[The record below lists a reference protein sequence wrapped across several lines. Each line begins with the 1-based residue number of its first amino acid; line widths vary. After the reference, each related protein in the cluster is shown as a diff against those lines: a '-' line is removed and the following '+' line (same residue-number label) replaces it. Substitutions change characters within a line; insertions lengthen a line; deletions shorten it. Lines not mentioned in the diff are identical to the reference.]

1 MYRQLS
7 RLHLSTTKSEISTIP
22 FIIMA
27 STSASFLLSSPFVGS
42 GISASEISPPRSV
55 SFRRPVSVSASCATA
70 ERTAGFAAQ
79 SSLYDVLGIRTGASG
94 QEIKAAYRRLARVL
108 HPDVASGSVMRE
120 SSSAEEF
127 IRVHA
132 AYSTL
137 SDPEKRANYDRSLLR
152 SRHPA
157 AAVRGYS
164 VRRSA
169 LRKWETDQCW

>member
-1 MYRQLS
+1 
-7 RLHLSTTKSEISTIP
+7 
-22 FIIMA
+22 MA

-42 GISASEISPPRSV
+42 AISAAEVARPRCV

-70 ERTAGFAAQ
+70 ERTTVQTPQ

-108 HPDVASGSVMRE
+108 HPDVASGSVIQE
-120 SSSAEEF
+120 SSSSPAEDF

-152 SRHPA
+152 SRHPVA
-157 AAVRGYS
+157 ASVRGYS